1 MGINIEDLRVQD
13 LRKEVEKIV
22 GRMNGHNKFLKL
34 ATLIEEK
41 CKEHVSITTLERL
54 WGYSTRNANNI
65 SERILDIIAEFVDAK
80 SWDNFCNMPGGKESQ
95 LLESNDVIN
104 CNELKKGTRIKLGW
118 QPDRICIVEY
128 LGNNRF
134 IAIETENSSIKPGD
148 SFSCLQI
155 QKGRELYM
163 DYFTLNGE
171 AANNSNTRYVV
182 GQING
187 LSIVEYITE

>member
-95 LLESNDVIN
+95 LFESNDVIN

>member
-1 MGINIEDLRVQD
+1 MSINIDNQQVKELRE
-13 LRKEVEKIV
+13 EVEKIV
-22 GRMNGHNKFLKL
+22 GKISGHNKFIEL
-34 ATLIEEK
+34 TSLIEDK
-41 CKEHVSITTLERL
+41 CKEHISITTLERL

-80 SWDNFCNMPGGKESQ
+80 DWHHFCHTPRNNKESE
-95 LLESNDVIN
+95 LFRNDSIIN
-104 CNELKKGTRIKLGW
+104 CNKLEKGTRLRLGW
-118 QPDRICIVEY
+118 MPDRICEIEY

-134 IAIETENSSIKPGD
+134 IATRTENSSIKPGD

-163 DYFTLNGE
+163 DYFAHSGE
-171 AANNSNTRYVV
+171 TGTDSNVRYVV

-187 LSIVEYITE
+187 LSIVEYI